1 MVFNSVE
8 DLMKIVENE
17 AKKAMEYTAREMQK
31 RIRVLILEEI
41 YSVYR
46 PEHYERTF
54 NLLNSVE
61 VVPLQKKGN
70 EWIIEVRF
78 KDTSHTNKSWYN
90 AEGAGISKGNSA
102 TLTQIMEAFADGE
115 AWNTGTYGTEIDI
128 MDLAQEEFLV
138 QKKAFKMIFDY
149 LKDNFQMTWV

>member
-46 PEHYERTF
+46 PEQYERTF

-61 VVPLQKKGN
+61 VVPIQKQGN

-78 KDTSHTNKSWYN
+78 KNNTHTNKEY
-90 AEGAGISKGNSA
+90 KGFTFRYLTSEEIKEFKLSQQQN
-102 TLTQIMEAFADGE
+102 LTQAI
-115 AWNTGTYGTEIDI
+115 
-128 MDLAQEEFLV
+128 
-138 QKKAFKMIFDY
+138 
-149 LKDNFQMTWV
+149 

>member
-1 MVFNSVE
+1 MVFNSV
-8 DLMKIVENE
+8 DDFLRVLENE
-17 AKKAMEYTAREMQK
+17 TKKAMEYTAREMQK

-41 YSVYR
+41 YSIHPDVYDR
-46 PEHYERTF
+46 LYQI
-54 NLLNSVE
+54 LNSVE

-90 AEGAGISKGNSA
+90 AEGSGIHVGDTV
-102 TLTQIMEAFADGE
+102 TLSQIMEAIAEGE
-115 AWNTGTYGTEIDI
+115 AKMGTYGTEIDI
-128 MDLAQEEFLV
+128 MGLANDEFIV
-138 QKKAFKMIFDY
+138 ANKAFRMIFDY